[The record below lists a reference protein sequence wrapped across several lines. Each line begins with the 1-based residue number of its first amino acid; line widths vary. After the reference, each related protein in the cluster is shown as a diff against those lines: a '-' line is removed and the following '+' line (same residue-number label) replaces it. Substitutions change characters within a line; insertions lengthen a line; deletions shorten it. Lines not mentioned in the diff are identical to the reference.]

1 MIVEQSK
8 AIVAEVNKALIG
20 KQEVVEQALMAIYAG
35 GHILLEDVPGTGK
48 TTLALALSKC
58 LDLDYKRVQFT
69 PDTMP
74 SDITGFT
81 MLNRKTGE
89 FEFNWGAVN
98 CNLLLGDEIN
108 RTSAK
113 TQSALLEVM
122 EELAVT
128 VDGVSHPVPK
138 PFICIA
144 TENPVGSAGTQPL
157 PDSQIDRFMV
167 RLSIGYPS
175 TADQVNILKAKR
187 YVNPLDDIKAKISR
201 DNLLEIQ
208 NFLGNVQVA
217 DTVLDY
223 IVRLCEQTRDMELVE
238 LGVSPRGVIALTRMA
253 RACALIRE
261 RDFVSPEDVRE
272 VFKATCAHRLALKPQ
287 ARIESVTAED
297 ILDQVM
303 EIVPAPSM
311 GQVVGRAARW

>member
-1 MIVEQSK
+1 MIVEQSNN
-8 AIVAEVNKALIG
+8 IVNEVSRALVG
-20 KQEVVEQALMAIYAG
+20 KRDVVEKALMAIYAG

-48 TTLALALSKC
+48 TTLALALSRA
-58 LDLDYKRVQFT
+58 LGLTFKRVQFT

-81 MLNRKTGE
+81 MYDRESGT
-89 FEFNWGAVN
+89 FRFVWGAVN

-122 EELAVT
+122 EEYAVT
-128 VDGVSHPVPK
+128 VDGQAHQVPR
-138 PFICIA
+138 PFVCIA

-157 PDSQIDRFMV
+157 PDSQLDRFMV

-175 TADQVNILKAKR
+175 RADQVDILKAKR
-187 YVNPLDDIKAKISR
+187 YENPLESIQAKVGGDD
-201 DNLLEIQ
+201 LLDIQ
-208 NFLGNVQVA
+208 NYLGNVQVA
-217 DTVLDY
+217 DSVLDY
-223 IVRLCEQTRDMELVE
+223 IVRLCEATRTEELVE

-261 RDFVSPEDVRE
+261 RDFLVPEDVRE
-272 VFKATCAHRLALKPQ
+272 VFHAVCAHRLVLKPQ
-287 ARIESVTAED
+287 ARIESVTADD
-297 ILDQVM
+297 ILDTVLTA
-303 EIVPAPSM
+303 VPAPSM
-311 GQVVGRAARW
+311 GQVRGRS

>member
-128 VDGVSHPVPK
+128 IDGVSHPVPK

-187 YVNPLDDIKAKISR
+187 YANPLDDIKAKISR

-217 DTVLDY
+217 DSVLDY

-238 LGVSPRGVIALTRMA
+238 LGVSPRGVIALARMA

-287 ARIESVTAED
+287 ARIESVTAEN